1 MIDEMGKMNEWTLKN
16 IFIFTLGTDVIVT
29 FKIIYMYGVVIFHS
43 LKDEFEQKKKV
54 SLTSV

>member
-1 MIDEMGKMNEWTLKN
+1 MGKMNEWTLKN